1 MAGYQSSIGDVLITK
16 FGDTVYELAA
26 QTQARTRPAVEME
39 QLMAEQ
45 MMFPRIASAEVQQLN
60 EHFAEIIP
68 TDIQWDNRRLSAIR
82 VGVPFFVDKWDA
94 DRMLADPKSTLAK
107 RAAQAL
113 ERNFD
118 RVVIASLNATV
129 LTGRQ
134 GTVPVTAATDGVITV
149 DATAGFT
156 YETILQIDANFQA
169 QEVGTESQL
178 EKFLF
183 LSEQEHQALMK
194 EGTLISGDFTRQYV
208 VEKGYM
214 IKALDFNIIRFGSGV
229 PIPMLPVTGTTRT
242 CFAVAVG
249 AVKMGITQSWEID
262 VQPRNDRWQ
271 TTQILASGIQGAL
284 RMEGVRVQQI
294 STTVAPNPP

>member
-1 MAGYQSSIGDVLITK
+1 MSAYQSSIGDVLITK
-16 FGDTVYELAA
+16 FGDTVFELAA
-26 QTQARTRPAVEME
+26 QTEARTRPCVEME

-45 MMFPRIASAEVQQLN
+45 MMFPRIGSAEVQQLN
-60 EHFAEIIP
+60 ERYAEIIP
-68 TDIQWDNRRLSAIR
+68 TDIQWDNRRLNGIR

-94 DRMLADPKSTLAK
+94 DRMLADPRSILAK

-134 GTVPVTAATDGVITV
+134 GTVPITAANDGVVTV

-156 YETILQIDANFQA
+156 YETLLQIDANFQA
-169 QEVGTESQL
+169 QEVGTEAQVR
-178 EKFLF
+178 KFLF
-183 LSEQEHQALMK
+183 ISEQEHQALMK

-214 IKALDFNIIRFGSGV
+214 IKALDFDIIRFGSGV
-229 PIPMLPVTGTTRT
+229 PQPMLPVSGTTRT
-242 CFAVAVG
+242 CYAVAAG
-249 AVKMGITQSWEID
+249 AVKLGITQSWKID
-262 VQPRNDRWQ
+262 VQERTDRWE
-271 TTQILASGIQGAL
+271 TTQILASGIIGAL
-284 RMEGVRVQQI
+284 RMEGVRVQLI
-294 STTVAPNPP
+294 NTTVAPNPA